1 VLLGEALSLRS
12 RQAQQLDDL
21 RGRIKA
27 NAIVQE
33 GTEPSE
39 DPGELIDV
47 FEQLSDEHAGLV
59 ERIARTNH
67 QGKATNGDNML
78 HLLHQREAL
87 RRKRSLHEMV
97 ASVATPDRSNFR
109 FIRTELKY
117 VSEVDVPEHRKLVDE
132 LDQAIRAL
140 DALIQESNWRIELA

>member
-1 VLLGEALSLRS
+1 
-12 RQAQQLDDL
+12 
-21 RGRIKA
+21 
-27 NAIVQE
+27 
-33 GTEPSE
+33 
-39 DPGELIDV
+39 
-47 FEQLSDEHAGLV
+47 
-59 ERIARTNH
+59 
-67 QGKATNGDNML
+67 
-78 HLLHQREAL
+78 
-87 RRKRSLHEMV
+87 MV